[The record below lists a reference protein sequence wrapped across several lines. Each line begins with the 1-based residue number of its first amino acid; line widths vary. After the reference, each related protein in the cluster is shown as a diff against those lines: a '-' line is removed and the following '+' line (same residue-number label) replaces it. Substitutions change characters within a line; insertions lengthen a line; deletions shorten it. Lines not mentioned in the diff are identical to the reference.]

1 MAFSLQA
8 KMSLAEKV
16 GELER
21 NRVVPVRVIREVGGN
36 YTVTGGSGEDWIL
49 TLWYA
54 FMYVYVT
61 GAWSRTISHWVLL
74 GCLGKMKNGL
84 GTTEGVT
91 YCASLQELF
100 LKRQ

>member
-1 MAFSLQA
+1 
-8 KMSLAEKV
+8 MSLAEKV

-54 FMYVYVT
+54 FMYAYVT
-61 GAWSRTISHWVLL
+61 RAWS
-74 GCLGKMKNGL
+74 
-84 GTTEGVT
+84 
-91 YCASLQELF
+91 
-100 LKRQ
+100 